1 MIIFIVSLV
10 ILVLG
15 LIILGY
21 TLFQKIPDLKNL
33 NIESLAEEK
42 QEKIRK
48 KILEA
53 KFLRFSS
60 SLKTKFNRNSADK
73 NGLLSGKI
81 KQIKTKVLELE
92 KKYQENKDENIK
104 PKTIEELFIEAENF
118 IDEDQSAE
126 AEKSLIEII
135 AKDNKNIKAYEM
147 LGDLYFYMKNYDQ
160 AEEIYKYLL
169 KLKLVGDGNKKVI
182 RGRKMDEL
190 EAEVLSTLDIDSKI
204 AVYYEDLGQVYE
216 AMKKDNK
223 ALDAYLKATSVDPNN
238 PKYLDKLLEMSIKM
252 KDRGLAKDS
261 FNNLKK
267 INPENA
273 KLADWQ
279 EAIEKLS

>member
-1 MIIFIVSLV
+1 MIIFIVSLIV
-10 ILVLG
+10 LILSLV
-15 LIILGY
+15 ILGY
-21 TLFQKIPDLKNL
+21 TLFHKIPDLKNL

-53 KFLRFSS
+53 KFLRLSS
-60 SLKTKFNRNSADK
+60 NLKTRFNKNVATK

-81 KQIKTKVLELE
+81 KQIKSKVLELE

-104 PKTIEELFIEAENF
+104 PKTIDELFIEAENL

-160 AEEIYKYLL
+160 SEEIYKYLL

-182 RGRKMDEL
+182 RGHKMDEL
-190 EAEVLSTLDIDSKI
+190 EADALSKLDIDSKI

-223 ALDAYLKATSVDPNN
+223 ALDSYLKATSVEPNN
-238 PKYLDKLLEMSIKM
+238 PKYLDKLLEMSIKI

-279 EAIEKLS
+279 EAIEKL